1 MSIIFYHSPPTCP
14 ADLPSLKRL
23 RAGRQV
29 VLSVRNDGGHWQE
42 GKSLVEEKIRDATKI
57 LNLLRSMSDYKP
69 HFEIIGNYRLIDDGE
84 RPEATIMLRANDKEM
99 HEADTGV
106 GPVDALAKVLK
117 KSLKSIFPE
126 IDEVKLIDF
135 SSRIFDPGA
144 GTAAGVEVEILFSNG
159 KDAWKVKAFSE
170 NICKASFLA
179 LVDGFEYGILISKE
193 RKEKEG

>member
-1 MSIIFYHSPPTCP
+1 M
-14 ADLPSLKRL
+14 A
-23 RAGRQV
+23 
-29 VLSVRNDGGHWQE
+29 
-42 GKSLVEEKIRDATKI
+42 LVEERVKDATKI

-69 HFEIIGNYRLIDDGE
+69 HFEILGNYRLIDDGIC
-84 RPEATIMLRANDKEM
+84 PEATIMLRANGKEM

-126 IDEVKLIDF
+126 IDAVKLIDF

-159 KDAWKVKAFSE
+159 QEAWKVKAFSE
-170 NICKASFLA
+170 NICKAAFLA
-179 LVDGFEYGILISKE
+179 LVDGFEYGIYISKE
-193 RKEKEG
+193 KGKRG